1 MRVPSFRI
9 VPAPELDD
17 VVPAL
22 VDRFTETVNAGVP
35 MGFNQPLSRKQ
46 GRDYWLSLRAELEAG
61 SRLLVAAC
69 TNDGVVGAGQLAL
82 SMWPNSPH
90 RAELQKVFVAVSCRG
105 RGIGRLLMNALHD
118 AARERGRSLL
128 LLNTRK
134 DGRAEAF
141 YKRLGYREAGVIPG
155 WTLGPAGERYT
166 HVTLYRELAA

>member
-1 MRVPSFRI
+1 MRRPSFRI
-9 VPAPELDD
+9 VAAPELDD

-22 VDRFTETVNAGVP
+22 VERFTETVNAGVP
-35 MGFNQPLSRKQ
+35 MGFMQPLSRTQ
-46 GRDYWLSLRAELEAG
+46 GREYRLSLRADLQAG

-105 RGIGRLLMNALHD
+105 RGIGRLLMAALHD
-118 AARERGRSLL
+118 AARARGRSLL

-134 DGRAEAF
+134 DGPAVRPWANA
-141 YKRLGYREAGVIPG
+141 RLVSHHSCCAK
-155 WTLGPAGERYT
+155 PAPI
-166 HVTLYRELAA
+166 

>member
-1 MRVPSFRI
+1 M
-9 VPAPELDD
+9 PACRWDS
-17 VVPAL
+17 
-22 VDRFTETVNAGVP
+22 T
-35 MGFNQPLSRKQ
+35 SRC
-46 GRDYWLSLRAELEAG
+46 RASRADYWLSLRAELEAG